1 MIEWNNGH
9 SLGLS
14 IIDEE
19 HKKVIEI
26 INGIIVAKQRD
37 NFPEKIEKMLHEMI
51 DYALSHFKAEETY
64 MIEFNYHEYQY
75 HKEEHVDFIQRMNS
89 YFSRVVLGNY
99 ELASEILEFLKQWLV
114 RHIEGTDKKY
124 IECFTRNGL
133 T

>member
-19 HKKVIEI
+19 HKKVIEV
-26 INGIIVAKQRD
+26 INGIIAAKQRAD
-37 NFPEKIEKMLHEMI
+37 FPEKIEIMLHELI
-51 DYALSHFKAEETY
+51 DYACSHFKTEETY
-64 MIEFNYHEYQY
+64 MIEFHYHEYQY
-75 HKEEHVDFIQRMNS
+75 HKEEHVDFIHKMNS
-89 YFSRVVLGNY
+89 YFSRVVRGNY

-114 RHIEGTDKKY
+114 KHIEGTDKKY
-124 IECFTRNGL
+124 IECFARNGV

>member
-1 MIEWNNGH
+1 MIEWNKQH

-26 INGIIVAKQRD
+26 INGIIAAKQRD
-37 NFPEKIEKMLHEMI
+37 NYPEEIEKMLYEMI
-51 DYALSHFKAEETY
+51 DYAWSHFKTEESY
-64 MIEFNYHEYQY
+64 MLEFNYHEYQY
-75 HKEEHVDFIQRMNS
+75 HKEEHFDFIQRMNS
-89 YFSRVVLGNY
+89 YFSRVVTGDY
-99 ELASEILEFLKQWLV
+99 QLANEILEFLKQWLV

-124 IECFTRNGL
+124 IECFARNGL

>member
-26 INGIIVAKQRD
+26 INEIIVAKQRD

-51 DYALSHFKAEETY
+51 D
-64 MIEFNYHEYQY
+64 
-75 HKEEHVDFIQRMNS
+75 
-89 YFSRVVLGNY
+89 
-99 ELASEILEFLKQWLV
+99 
-114 RHIEGTDKKY
+114 
-124 IECFTRNGL
+124 
-133 T
+133 